1 MRVTSPS
8 MWRQMRPAR
17 RPKRDAN
24 PKPEATNHAGD
35 GMQKTHEAD
44 RKKLAETEKRD
55 AAD

>member
-1 MRVTSPS
+1 